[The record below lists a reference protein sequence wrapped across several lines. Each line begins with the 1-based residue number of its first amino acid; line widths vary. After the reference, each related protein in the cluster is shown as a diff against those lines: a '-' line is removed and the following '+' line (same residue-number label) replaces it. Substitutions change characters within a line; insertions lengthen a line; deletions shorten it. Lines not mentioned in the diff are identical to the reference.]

1 MAKQRT
7 NFKKKNNNKGSFAEY
22 STEGMMT
29 FECSGYVQ
37 DVKEGDEVD
46 YVKFN
51 IDNPFV
57 KGNVN
62 TFSIDVPWSDD
73 LPQLELGDNVNVFG
87 LIRSWWNNDLGR
99 VTYSFVAQQVEV
111 VDPLTI
117 QQKDPDPPKK
127 TRRGTAKNN
136 I

>member
-7 NFKKKNNNKGSFAEY
+7 FKKKNESFAEY
-22 STEGMMT
+22 PTEGMMT

-46 YVKFN
+46 YVNFN

-57 KGNVN
+57 KGNIN

-73 LPQLELGDNVNVFG
+73 LPQLELGDHVNVFG
-87 LIRSWWNNDLGR
+87 MIRSWWNKDLKR
-99 VTYSFVAQQVEV
+99 VTYSFVAQQIEV
-111 VDPLTI
+111 VED
-117 QQKDPDPPKK
+117 QKETEVTPKK
-127 TRRGTAKNN
+127 TRRGTAKN

>member
-7 NFKKKNNNKGSFAEY
+7 NFKKNNKGSFAEY
-22 STEGMMT
+22 PTEGMMT

-62 TFSIDVPWSDD
+62 TFSIDVPWTDD
-73 LPQLELGDNVNVFG
+73 LPQLEAGDNVNVFG
-87 LIRSWWNNDLGR
+87 LIRSWWNGDLGR

-117 QQKDPDPPKK
+117 QQQAPEPPKK